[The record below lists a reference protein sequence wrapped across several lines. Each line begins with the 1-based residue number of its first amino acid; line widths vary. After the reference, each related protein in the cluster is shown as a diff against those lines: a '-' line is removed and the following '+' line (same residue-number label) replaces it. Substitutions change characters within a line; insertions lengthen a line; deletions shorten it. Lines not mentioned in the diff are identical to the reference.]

1 MSRRRNPIAM
11 AAGLAAVAAA
21 MALVIREAQ
30 PSSPPA
36 PPPPPRKRRSKRIPR
51 EVVIE
56 GLIGT
61 YPGLSVEDAA
71 RIATAW
77 PGNFIDAPARRDQ

>member
-1 MSRRRNPIAM
+1 MARNPIAI

-36 PPPPPRKRRSKRIPR
+36 PPPPPRRKPTFRQ
-51 EVVIE
+51 VVTE
-56 GLIGT
+56 CLLVT
-61 YPGLSVEDAA
+61 YPGLSAEDAG
-71 RIATAW
+71 RISGGW
-77 PGNFIDAPARRDQ
+77 PANFCAEPEGRQ